1 MPTVYAWRM
10 QPWLVRGCV
19 MAVVYAVAET
29 LLAGVQVDHPGLGS
43 VLDPVLVALLVG
55 VSGAWAGVDGWLRRP
70 RRGMNWFY
78 AGLVGGVL
86 AGILSVIGRAAF
98 VDQTGVWA
106 LSSAV
111 TGDAAFVALLI
122 MLPAG
127 LGVFVGGR
135 LSPPSGVASDDSDD
149 HATTRTFRPRGRGSA
164 HDRGPAPD
172 RRSPQGRR
180 PVRSAPR
187 G

>member
-1 MPTVYAWRM
+1 MR
-10 QPWLVRGCV
+10 PWLLRGCV
-19 MAVVYAVAET
+19 LAVVYAVVET
-29 LLAGVQVDHPGLGS
+29 LLDHVQINHPTVGS
-43 VLDPVLVALLVG
+43 VLDPILLALLVG
-55 VSGAWAGVDGWLRRP
+55 VSGTWGGIDGWLRRP
-70 RRGMNWFY
+70 HRGMRWFY
-78 AGLVGGVL
+78 AGLIGGVL

-106 LSSAV
+106 LGSAL

-135 LSPPSGVASDDSDD
+135 LRPPPGVADDRDELV
-149 HATTRTFRPRGRGSA
+149 GR
-164 HDRGPAPD
+164 
-172 RRSPQGRR
+172 QGRR
-180 PVRSAPR
+180 SLRSAPR

>member
-1 MPTVYAWRM
+1 M
-10 QPWLVRGCV
+10 QPWLVRGLV
-19 MAVVYAVAET
+19 MAVVYAVVET
-29 LLAGVQVDHPGLGS
+29 LLAAVQVNHPDTSS
-43 VLDPVLVALLVG
+43 VLEPVLLALLVG

-78 AGLVGGVL
+78 AGLIGGVL
-86 AGILSVIGRAAF
+86 AGVLSVIGRASF

-106 LSSAV
+106 LSSAL
-111 TGDAAFVALLI
+111 TGDAAFIALLI

-135 LSPPSGVASDDSDD
+135 LQPPPRVARDPDED
-149 HATTRTFRPRGRGSA
+149 
-164 HDRGPAPD
+164 D
-172 RRSPQGRR
+172 RRRPARPVRAQGRR
-180 PVRSAPR
+180 PVRSTPR

>member
-1 MPTVYAWRM
+1 M

-43 VLDPVLVALLVG
+43 VLDPVLIALLVG

-135 LSPPSGVASDDSDD
+135 LTPPSGIASDDDSDNGT
-149 HATTRTFRPRGRGSA
+149 ARPSRPQGR
-164 HDRGPAPD
+164 RPAPD